1 MSLITDSL
9 MSKIPIISVMDRN
22 SEIKKAVGRR
32 IKELRKER
40 NITQTQFALMASV
53 SRSYLAEVELGEKNF
68 GFNTLVKIVDAFDM
82 TLEQFFTGIR

>member
-1 MSLITDSL
+1 